1 MGVDSGRG
9 EVVYTS
15 SGRVCDRAYV
25 SLFRP
30 SIRWGFTMIFTRRR
44 VVQLESVRFT
54 LGGFVPVQL
63 DVWSRLG
70 ALHARV
76 PFSQYNIHR
85 EGRSVEN
92 LTQNGYSKGPID
104 A

>member
-1 MGVDSGRG
+1 
-9 EVVYTS
+9 
-15 SGRVCDRAYV
+15 
-25 SLFRP
+25 
-30 SIRWGFTMIFTRRR
+30 MIFTRRR

-54 LGGFVPVQL
+54 LGGFAPVQL